1 MCLEN
6 SQLDEAR
13 AALEKDYAFVLQH
26 VEAKG
31 CLNGELINRK
41 YDKGRGILRICD
53 ALGMSVEDT
62 IGFGDSMNDLEMIQT
77 VHTSV
82 CMENG
87 AEALKEI
94 SDMVCPSVEED
105 GLAAGFARLGLV

>member
-1 MCLEN
+1 
-6 SQLDEAR
+6 
-13 AALEKDYAFVLQH
+13 
-26 VEAKG
+26 
-31 CLNGELINRK
+31 
-41 YDKGRGILRICD
+41 
-53 ALGMSVEDT
+53 
-62 IGFGDSMNDLEMIQT
+62 MNDLEMIQT